1 LTDWVGA
8 LAAATPRANVLVFAM
23 TSSGFPH
30 AMIGRDAPIPP
41 DGQNQVK
48 RGHAFLDGAEPATL
62 VSLRGDAMDLLQLRV
77 IERVLAVVIGGLSIY
92 LGYRLFIK
100 LPKQKDSSG
109 KVMLPG
115 DISIFFSRVGPG
127 VFFSLFGAAVV
138 VVSLQHGL
146 ELDLANK
153 ASVTGDSTEKTAN
166 LKVRYMGGGTGEF
179 DPAKRDALRAEAR
192 RTIAE
197 LNKLPTLLAVGV
209 PASRRTDVAQAIR
222 DSKLALVGMV
232 WGADWGDFSKFRNW
246 VNDGETDS
254 VPPGIAPEAVTTFR
268 QARE

>member
-1 LTDWVGA
+1 
-8 LAAATPRANVLVFAM
+8 
-23 TSSGFPH
+23 
-30 AMIGRDAPIPP
+30 
-41 DGQNQVK
+41 
-48 RGHAFLDGAEPATL
+48 
-62 VSLRGDAMDLLQLRV
+62 MDLLQLRV
-77 IERVLAVVIGGLSIY
+77 IERVLAVVIGGVSIY

-153 ASVTGDSTEKTAN
+153 ARVTAESTEKTAN
-166 LKVRYMGGGTGEF
+166 LKVRYMGGGADEP

-197 LNKLPTLLAVGV
+197 LDKLPTMLASNVT
-209 PASRRTDVAQAIR
+209 ASRRTDVAQAVR
-222 DSKLALVGMV
+222 ESKLAVMGMV
-232 WGADWGDFSKFRNW
+232 WGADWGDFLKFRNW
-246 VNDGETDS
+246 VNDGGTDP
-254 VPPGIAPEAVTTFR
+254 VPPGFSPEAIKTFR
-268 QARE
+268 QSRE

>member
-1 LTDWVGA
+1 L
-8 LAAATPRANVLVFAM
+8 LA
-23 TSSGFPH
+23 
-30 AMIGRDAPIPP
+30 RDLPILP
-41 DGQNQVK
+41 DGRWRVK
-48 RGHAFLDGAEPATL
+48 HGHGTTREHAFLDGAEPAAL
-62 VSLRGDAMDLLQLRV
+62 VSLRGEAMDLLQLRV

-92 LGYRLFIK
+92 LGYRLFIR

-166 LKVRYMGGGTGEF
+166 LKVRYIGGGAGEP
-179 DPAKRDALRAEAR
+179 DPARRDALRAEAR
-192 RTIAE
+192 GTIAE
-197 LNKLPTLLAVGV
+197 LNKLPTMLATNV
-209 PASRRTDVAQAIR
+209 PPSRRTDVAQAVR
-222 DSKLALVGMV
+222 ESKLALMGMV
-232 WGADWGDFSKFRNW
+232 WGTDWGEFAKFRNW
-246 VNDGETDS
+246 VNDGETDPAPS
-254 VPPGIAPEAVTTFR
+254 GFSPEAVKMFR
-268 QARE
+268 QTRQ

>member
-1 LTDWVGA
+1 
-8 LAAATPRANVLVFAM
+8 
-23 TSSGFPH
+23 
-30 AMIGRDAPIPP
+30 
-41 DGQNQVK
+41 
-48 RGHAFLDGAEPATL
+48 
-62 VSLRGDAMDLLQLRV
+62 MDLLQLRV
-77 IERVLAVVIGGLSIY
+77 IERVLAVVIGGLSIF

-100 LPKQKDSSG
+100 LPEQKDSSG
-109 KVMLPG
+109 KVILPG

-153 ASVTGDSTEKTAN
+153 SSVTAESTEKTAN
-166 LKVRYMGGGTGEF
+166 LKVRYMGGADEL

-197 LNKLPTLLAVGV
+197 LNKLPTMLAANV
-209 PASRRTDVAQAIR
+209 PASRRTDVAQAVR
-222 DSKLALVGMV
+222 DSKLAVIGMV

-246 VNDGETDS
+246 VNDGETDP
-254 VPPGIAPEAVTTFR
+254 VPPGFSPEAVKTYR
-268 QARE
+268 QTRE